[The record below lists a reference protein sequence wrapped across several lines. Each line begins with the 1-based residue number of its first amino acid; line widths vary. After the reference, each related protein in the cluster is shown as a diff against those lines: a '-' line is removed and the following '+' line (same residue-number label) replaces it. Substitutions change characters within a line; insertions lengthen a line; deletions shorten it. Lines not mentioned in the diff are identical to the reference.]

1 MSAVIAEPPADAPAP
16 APDAA
21 GGAARP
27 PGSKLKR
34 LVVGGATAMLF
45 LGAPV
50 ASAVYFWTRP
60 KPEKAADPKLVVA
73 IPADL
78 TPVDV
83 IDVLIRAGSYSEALV
98 EYRKA
103 AAKVPEAKRRGYYYR
118 EGVCLEALG
127 RLKEAAEAYKK
138 SEPEGGDRGA
148 WARAVLGQ
156 ARCAAARDDLPAAR
170 AHLDRVAL
178 RTGHPDCAGT
188 RVLEECLY
196 LRARIAALE
205 LGTARAL
212 DPLDPRALAW
222 PALAPPP
229 DKHFEWLTPDTPPA
243 PSAGPVAPNVA
254 RVSRTLTG
262 YEVTAHLA
270 ERPVGDAVRAVAA
283 AAGLKLVA
291 DAPTA
296 AALAREVALVDVEA
310 LPLDEV
316 LAALLGRFGA
326 SWKVEGDELRVAL
339 GAKPGD
345 RVAVAKLFR
354 RALDA
359 DAEARH
365 PSALAAHVWVANF
378 EFEAGHLALA
388 GKEYRHVMETA
399 PEAREVPYAVYNL
412 GLVELNTGA
421 RQAARSRFVDLVD
434 RAPRSQ
440 WADYGWWWVGRTHMD
455 GGDFSAAKTA
465 FRTALRGKTREV
477 ISAAALGTCAAELI
491 AGNDAAARDVLHDHR
506 TDTREAHSAL
516 NMALEALLRYRSS
529 TTASRRATL
538 LEALRG
544 SGDVSALGPGGTL
557 LAGQV
562 YRELG
567 LPDRTAALYDAAS
580 VATRGPLSARMTFE
594 AAEWYDLL
602 DRRNDARQRYLA
614 VAVIDPKGY
623 GPSAELK
630 LAEMALRERKADEC
644 VRRCRALLAREG
656 TDRAAVLAVMGKGY
670 ELTRNYRAAAD
681 CFAGRVPTE

>member
-1 MSAVIAEPPADAPAP
+1 MSAVIVDPTADAPAT
-16 APDAA
+16 ASGETAHA
-21 GGAARP
+21 T
-27 PGSKLKR
+27 GSKLQR
-34 LVVGGATAMLF
+34 LIGRALVLLC
-45 LGAPV
+45 LGSPV
-50 ASAVYFWTRP
+50 ASAVYFWTKP
-60 KPEKAADPKLVVA
+60 KPEKAADDPKLVVA
-73 IPADL
+73 IPADM

-83 IDVLIRAGSYSEALV
+83 IDVLIRAGSYSDALT

-103 AAKVPEAKRRGYYYR
+103 AAKAPEAKRGGFHYR

-127 RLKEAAEAYKK
+127 RLKEAADAYKRA
-138 SEPEGGDRGA
+138 EPDSGGDRAA

-178 RTGHPDCAGT
+178 RTGHSDCAGT

-196 LRARIAALE
+196 LRARIAGLE

-212 DPLDPRALAW
+212 DPLDPLAVAW
-222 PALAPPP
+222 PALAAPF
-229 DKHFEWLTPDTPPA
+229 DKHFEWLTPDTPA
-243 PSAGPVAPNVA
+243 GTSAGPVPPNVA
-254 RVSRTLTG
+254 RVNRTLTG

-270 ERPVGDAVRAVAA
+270 ERPVADAVRAVAA

-291 DAPTA
+291 DAPTT
-296 AALAREVALVDVEA
+296 AALAREVTLVDVEA

-326 SWKVEGDELRVAL
+326 GWKIEGDELKVAL
-339 GAKPGD
+339 GTKPAD
-345 RVAVAKLFR
+345 RTGVAKLFR

-359 DAEARH
+359 APTH

-378 EFEAGHLALA
+378 EFEAGHLTLA

-399 PEAREVPYAVYNL
+399 PEARELPYAVYNL
-412 GLVELNTGA
+412 GLVELNSGA

-455 GGDFSAAKTA
+455 AGDFTAARTA
-465 FRTALRGKTREV
+465 FQTALRGKTREV
-477 ISAAALGTCAAELI
+477 VSAAAFGTCAAELL
-491 AGNDAAARDVLHDHR
+491 AGNDDAARAVLHDYR

-516 NMALEALLRYRSS
+516 NTAFDALLRYRSS
-529 TTASRRATL
+529 PTESRRASL
-538 LEALRG
+538 LAALRG
-544 SGDVSALGPGGTL
+544 AGDVSAIGPGGTL
-557 LAGQV
+557 LAGRV
-562 YRELG
+562 YRDLG
-567 LPDRTAALYDAAS
+567 LADRTAALYDAAS
-580 VATRGPLSARMTFE
+580 VATRGPLAARMTFE
-594 AAEWYDLL
+594 VAEWYDLL

-630 LAEMALRERKADEC
+630 LAEMALRELKADEC
-644 VRRCRALLAREG
+644 VRRCRALLARDG
-656 TDRAAVLAVMGKGY
+656 ADKAAILAVMGKGY
-670 ELTRNYRAAAD
+670 ELARNHRAAAA